1 MREVMPKHR
10 CLREILRNYLT
21 LKDASEND
29 DYTITVCRIKGCI
42 WTNGE
47 VSKGHDGPCEML
59 TVNFL
64 DLRKCLQRLSK
75 RKMEAVFWNVIMDK
89 KQRDVAEIMDITT
102 VSIGQYV
109 ESACTQVA
117 NDLWGSD

>member
-1 MREVMPKHR
+1 MREVMEKHR

-21 LKDASEND
+21 LKDASENE

-42 WTNGE
+42 WTNGR
-47 VSKGHDGPCEML
+47 VSKGHDGECEML

-64 DLRKCLQRLSK
+64 DLRSCLKRLSK

-89 KQRDVAEIMDITT
+89 KQRDVAEIMGITT

-117 NDLWGSD
+117 AELWPD